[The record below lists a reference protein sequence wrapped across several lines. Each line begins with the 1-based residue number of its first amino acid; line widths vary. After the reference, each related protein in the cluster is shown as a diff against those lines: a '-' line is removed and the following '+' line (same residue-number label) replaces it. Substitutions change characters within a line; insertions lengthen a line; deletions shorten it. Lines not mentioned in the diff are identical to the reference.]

1 MSENDKIFIELMLLH
16 SAGLRRFALYL
27 CRNDFDADDIVAET
41 IAKAYESFSSLK
53 ETLKSKQ
60 WLFRILNNTFINYYR
75 MRKKTA
81 GISVSDDDDSF
92 SLFDALASSTFTD
105 NNPEKEYILRIT
117 TDQIS
122 EAINELPAEF
132 RTALSLCDVE
142 EFSYKEIAD
151 ILKVPVG
158 TVRSRISRAR
168 TILQKKLWSQAQE
181 MGIKYKP
188 KKDKNDPDYICT
200 CGNEEEVLQQD
211 QTYNEQNNKQNKSD
225 RL

>member
-1 MSENDKIFIELMLLH
+1 MSENDKIFTELMLLH
-16 SAGLRRFALYL
+16 AAGLRRFALGL

-41 IAKAYESFSSLK
+41 IAKAYENFSSLREK
-53 ETLKSKQ
+53 LKAKQ
-60 WLFRILNNTFINYYR
+60 WLFRILNNTFISYYR
-75 MRKKTA
+75 MKKKTII
-81 GISVSDDDDSF
+81 ISVHDDDGSF

-105 NNPEKEYILRIT
+105 NCPEKEYISRIT
-117 TDQIS
+117 GGQIS

-132 RTALSLCDVE
+132 RTALSLSDVE

-181 MGIKYKP
+181 LGIKIKP
-188 KKDKNDPDYICT
+188 KKDKNNPDYVCT
-200 CGNEEEVLQQD
+200 CGNEEEAL
-211 QTYNEQNNKQNKSD
+211 EQNQTIQ
-225 RL
+225 